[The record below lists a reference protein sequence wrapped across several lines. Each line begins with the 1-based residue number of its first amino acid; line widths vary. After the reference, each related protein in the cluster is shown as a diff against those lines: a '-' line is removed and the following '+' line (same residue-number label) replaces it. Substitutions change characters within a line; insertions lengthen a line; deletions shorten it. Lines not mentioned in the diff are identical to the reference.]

1 MATATTLTFKRAVI
15 VRKLTTRLNEM
26 NKEIADWEK
35 NNKTLEARQNAWEKK
50 ARAWL
55 KKNAN
60 TAVNEDTPVFVNNN
74 NKGQSIRFN
83 VEVGTKLT
91 DAIGE
96 YPSQDCRPDWDRNQY
111 LSNISPIDELE
122 ANIAAF
128 NAAEEDEIKIS
139 INNNIFKYLK

>member
-35 NNKTLEARQNAWEKK
+35 NNETLEAKQQAWDKK

-60 TAVNEDTPVFVNNN
+60 TAINEDTSVSVNHYH
-74 NKGQSIRFN
+74 KGQSVRFY
-83 VEVGTKLT
+83 VEVSTKLT

-96 YPSQDCRPDWDRNQY
+96 YPTQACRPNWDRSQY
-111 LSNISPIDELE
+111 PSNVSPIDELE

-128 NAAEEDEIKIS
+128 NAAEENEIKIS
-139 INNNIFKYLK
+139 IKNNIFKYLK